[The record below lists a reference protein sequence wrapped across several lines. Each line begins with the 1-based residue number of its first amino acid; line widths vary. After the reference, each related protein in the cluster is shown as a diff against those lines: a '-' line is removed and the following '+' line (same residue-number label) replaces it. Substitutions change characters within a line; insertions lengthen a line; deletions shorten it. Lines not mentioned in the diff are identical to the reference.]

1 MSLGRVNQLLSMPDY
16 VILNKRRSNFFPT
29 APQGTLA
36 VFADSDSNIKAIDAQ
51 GTIKS
56 VGSGQDVSG
65 QVYTVATAPDP
76 AQNIGRVILV
86 SDGPLFFG
94 DEGGTGPCAAIS
106 DGQSWLSIPVYFPI
120 DAEF

>member
-1 MSLGRVNQLLSMPDY
+1 MSDSI
-16 VILNKRRSNFFPT
+16 ILNKRRSSFP
-29 APQGTLA
+29 PLVKQGA
-36 VFADSDSNIKAIDAQ
+36 VALYADADSTLKTIDAQ